1 MKRFLSIA
9 GIIFLAFI
17 LSNCSTVL
25 NTTTQEISISSNPA
39 NAKITI
45 DGKKF
50 GNTPQE
56 VNIDRGSAHLVKLE
70 LDGFEPYETQI
81 TKKISIW
88 FWGNALNGFLPG
100 MLIDM
105 FTGSMYNLLPEKIS
119 MDLIP
124 IKPEPVKK
132 K

>member
-1 MKRFLSIA
+1 MKRMYKIIA
-9 GIIFLAFI
+9 LFVAAML
-17 LSNCSTVL
+17 LTNCSTVL
-25 NTTTQEISISSNPA
+25 NTTTQDLEIKSVPA

-50 GNTPQE
+50 GLTPQV
-56 VNIDRGSAHLVKLE
+56 VNIDRGSMHVVKIE
-70 LDGFEPYETQI
+70 LDGYEPYETQV

-105 FTGSMYNLLPEKIS
+105 FTGSMYNLLPEGIS
-119 MDLIP
+119 VELQP
-124 IKPEPVKK
+124 TKPDPTKRK
-132 K
+132 